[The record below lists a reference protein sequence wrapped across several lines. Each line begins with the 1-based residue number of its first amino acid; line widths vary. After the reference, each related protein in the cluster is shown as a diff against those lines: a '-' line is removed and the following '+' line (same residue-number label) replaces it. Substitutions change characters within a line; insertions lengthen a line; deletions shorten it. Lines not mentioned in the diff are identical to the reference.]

1 LNVKEV
7 IYVSGVKNSDQEIL
21 KIGENILKIRKGNRE
36 ILVPEMIGNRYIVE
50 GVLSASSGF
59 GLILFARDL
68 HVFGRKVLIKARD
81 YKGKIKRENLDN
93 RELIAKA
100 RSEIEFELKVLEV
113 IRQINVPNTP
123 VLRDWIKGYCPS
135 INWPEGYVIPGK
147 PYLNDLAYDEPYIV
161 LQYVEG
167 EPLSEYLEKNMRSMD
182 LNSPEWI
189 KIVLSLSKQLLKMFR
204 KMYAVGTNHEK
215 IKCIVY
221 QDLKPE
227 NIIVTPSKNFV
238 LIDFGGVAVI
248 SKNGRIANY
257 GVSTPG
263 YLAPEVED
271 RSMKDKFDHR
281 ADIYSLGVLMY
292 QMLTGIHPQTT
303 MTLKS
308 QVANLD
314 YNKLS
319 SLPRI
324 KAIIQKA
331 TKKNPDE
338 RYQTPDEMLEDIR
351 EAFNA
356 LGSASKSHV

>member
-1 LNVKEV
+1 M
-7 IYVSGVKNSDQEIL
+7 SGVKKADQEIQ

-36 ILVPEMIGNRYIVE
+36 ILVPEMIGNRYLVE

-81 YKGKIKRENLDN
+81 YKGRVKRENLDN
-93 RELIAKA
+93 KEFIAKA
-100 RSEIEFELKVLEV
+100 RADIEFELKVLEV

-123 VLRDWIKGYCPS
+123 VLRDWIRGYCPS
-135 INWPEGYVIPGK
+135 INWPEGYVTPGK
-147 PYLNDLAYDEPYIV
+147 PYLNELAYDEPYIV

-167 EPLSEYLEKNMRSMD
+167 EPLSDYLERNLQSID
-182 LNSPEWI
+182 LKSPEWI
-189 KIVLSLSKQLLKMFR
+189 KLVLSLSKQLLKMFR
-204 KMYAVGTNHEK
+204 KMYKIGTHHEK
-215 IKCIVY
+215 IECIVY

-227 NIIVTPSKNFV
+227 NIIVTPSENFV
-238 LIDFGGVAVI
+238 LIDFGGAAVI
-248 SKNGRIANY
+248 SKDGRILNY

-271 RSMKDKFDHR
+271 RSMKDKFNHR

-303 MTLKS
+303 MTLNS
-308 QVANLD
+308 QVANLN
-314 YNKLS
+314 YGKLS
-319 SLPRI
+319 SLPHI
-324 KAIIQKA
+324 QKIIQKA
-331 TKKNPDE
+331 TRRNPDE

-356 LGSASKSHV
+356 LGGSRF